1 MTPPTVAAYERSTR
15 PFTTSVSMTADGAWI
30 AIVDF
35 GAVAT
40 LSRLFDNEQDA
51 AAYGGTLAAWLAT
64 RPAEWMRT

>member
-1 MTPPTVAAYERSTR
+1 
-15 PFTTSVSMTADGAWI
+15 MTADGAWV